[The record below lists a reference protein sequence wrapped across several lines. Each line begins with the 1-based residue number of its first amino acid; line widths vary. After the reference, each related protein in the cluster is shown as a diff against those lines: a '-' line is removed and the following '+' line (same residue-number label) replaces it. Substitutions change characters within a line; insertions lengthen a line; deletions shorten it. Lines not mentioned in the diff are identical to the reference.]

1 MSDLFSPAATMKA
14 VHATLD
20 EAVAAIPPGK
30 HNAVLIDG
38 TYSDTDGA
46 TVRGLWVRRTDS
58 GWITV
63 LEGKVDRVHGLAGQV
78 ATAKSW

>member
-1 MSDLFSPAATMKA
+1 MADTFSPAHLAQA

-20 EAVAAIPPGK
+20 EATAAIAPGK

-38 TYSDTDGA
+38 TYSATDGA
-46 TVRGLWVRRTDS
+46 SLRGLWVRRTDS
-58 GWITV
+58 GWTTV
-63 LEGKVDRVHGLAGQV
+63 LEGSVDKSHGVAGKV